1 MEDLY
6 SGDASASPVELSA
19 YVPLLQDL
27 LGARAGV
34 DAAARAQRESFVQLG
49 GDSLAAMTL
58 AARVQ
63 REHGLELSLA
73 DLLGAAPLARAFAQA
88 RALAP
93 AASDACAAP
102 ASRIESDAAAAP
114 LGQEAMWVSELAL
127 DGPPHHLVFV
137 AAIDGAVD
145 TEAMSLAV
153 DALVRRHESLR
164 TVFRH
169 TSAGLRSEA
178 LAGHRPALRLLRAE
192 LDEDSR
198 AAALARAHALGR
210 ELAAARFDHA
220 REPALRLALVRYSP
234 HRHALLLCAHHL
246 LLDGWAIGLLLRELF
261 ARYQA
266 ALRGEHSLHGD
277 ERPAP
282 TLQALVRWQRSERE
296 AGRHERQA
304 GYWRECLSDVPALI
318 ELPCARPRPSIQNSA
333 GERWRFDLGAELS
346 QRVRALAAAAGT
358 TEFALLL
365 SGFALALKR
374 HTGLGRFA
382 LGVPAPNRPTPELQA
397 LIGLCNNIVP
407 VVLEIDEDRDAALH
421 ARATQTSLA
430 QALANAGLPYA
441 EILRAAGAGG
451 EAAFNPYV
459 QVVFSM
465 HDQLIPHELRAGD
478 AAVAVEDG
486 FGGRAAFDLTVFL
499 ERAEPA
505 FAGEIEFASA
515 IYDAVAVANLYESWR
530 AALEELT
537 AAPQRP
543 VQDAR
548 AISPVQ
554 RAVLARLNDT
564 ARPQRAEIVE
574 TAIETAFARQ
584 ARATPDAPAVEDG
597 GLRRSYRQLERDS
610 AVQAARLRAAGVG
623 EGDHVLIRI
632 ERSYAEIVALLGALR
647 CGAAYVALEQDPAPA
662 RLEAMCEALRPRAIV
677 AADGDAI
684 AAQVAAPRVSAWSEA
699 WDGEPEP
706 EAAPALAGGGRIAY
720 VAFTSGT
727 TGTPRGVRVPHRGVM
742 RLVDRPGYCEA
753 GHGQRMLRFAPL
765 AFDASTFEVFAPLV
779 AGGCIVVHSPGLPTP
794 QQLGQ
799 FLYEREISVAWLTAG
814 LFRLVADFA
823 ADRLGR
829 LRWLLAGGD
838 VVPAAQSRRV
848 LGLNPGLRLINGYGP
863 TENSTFTTV
872 HCLDTADAVAD
883 PLPIG
888 VPLADTTVCVLDE
901 RDRELPPGAL
911 GELHTGGIGLA
922 LDYLGDPA
930 HTAARFGAFCRDLP
944 GRLYRTGDLA
954 RIGPEGVVHFHGRRD
969 GQVKIRGHRVELED
983 LRRAILQLDGVR
995 DASVRAETGED
1006 GQKHLFAAVAPQAG
1020 AAAAGAGFFDGLRA
1034 QLKLS
1039 LPGYMQP
1046 ARWIALDTLPVTRN
1060 GKIDWRAIVEQS
1072 ARHPVEAAAKPAAAA
1087 AKPAAHDARG
1097 GWRGRLAAIFAEV
1110 LELER
1115 AGDDDDFFDLGGDSL
1130 RAARL
1135 LARIRETWDA
1145 EISLR
1150 EFYPTP
1156 TLAHLTELVARRMEV
1171 AA

>member
-6 SGDASASPVELSA
+6 CDDASASPVEWAALA
-19 YVPLLQDL
+19 PLLRDA
-27 LGARAGV
+27 LGEQ
-34 DAAARAQRESFVQLG
+34 AAARVGLGSFVQLG

-58 AARVQ
+58 AARLQ
-63 REHGLELSLA
+63 REHGLDVSLS
-73 DLLGAAPLARAFAQA
+73 DLLGGAPLAQVLAQA
-88 RALAP
+88 RAAP
-93 AASDACAAP
+93 PHTEADTQAQAH
-102 ASRIESDAAAAP
+102 AAAQAESGTAVP

-145 TEAMSLAV
+145 IAAMSLAF
-153 DALVRRHESLR
+153 DALVRRHEALR
-164 TVFRH
+164 TALRH
-169 TSAGLRSEA
+169 TSEG
-178 LAGHRPALRLLRAE
+178 LRAE
-192 LDEDSR
+192 PLPGHRGALRVLHAQLDEDSE

-220 REPALRLALVRYSP
+220 HEPALRLALARFSP
-234 HRHALLLCAHHL
+234 QRHALLLCAHHL

-261 ARYQA
+261 ARYDA
-266 ALRGEHSLHGD
+266 ALRGDPALPGD
-277 ERPAP
+277 EQPAP
-282 TLQALVRWQRSERE
+282 TLQALLRWQQAERDT
-296 AGRHERQA
+296 GRHRRQA
-304 GYWRECLSDVPALI
+304 GFWRERLDEVPALV
-318 ELPCARPRPSIQNSA
+318 ELPCARARPPIQNSA
-333 GERWRFDLGAELS
+333 GERWRFDLGTELS

-358 TEFALLL
+358 TDFALLL

-374 HTGLGRFA
+374 HTGLSRFP
-382 LGVPAPNRPTPELQA
+382 LGVPAPNRPTPELQS

-407 VVLEIDEDRDAALH
+407 VVLEIDEDADATMH
-421 ARATQTSLA
+421 ARAVQASLA
-430 QALANAGLPYA
+430 AALSHAGLPYA
-441 EILRAAGAGG
+441 QILQAAGAGG

-465 HDQLIPHELRAGD
+465 HDRLIPHELRAGG
-478 AAVAVEDG
+478 ARVAIEDG
-486 FGGRAAFDLTVFL
+486 FGGRAAFDLTVFV
-499 ERAEPA
+499 ERADPA

-515 IYDAVAVANLYESWR
+515 IYDAAAVANLFESWR

-548 AISPVQ
+548 AISPTQ
-554 RAVLARLNDT
+554 RALLDGLNDT
-564 ARPQRAEIVE
+564 ARPLREI
-574 TAIETAFARQ
+574 AIETAFAQQ

-597 GLRRSYRQLERDS
+597 ELRRSYRQLERDS
-610 AVQAARLRAAGVG
+610 ALQAARLRAAGVG
-623 EGDHVLIRI
+623 EGDHVLLRLD
-632 ERSYAEIVALLGALR
+632 RSYAEIVALLGVLR
-647 CGAAYVALEQDPAPA
+647 CGAAYVALEPDQAPA
-662 RLEAMCEALRPRAIV
+662 RLQAMCAALRPRAIL
-677 AADGDAI
+677 AAAGDAV
-684 AAQVAAPRVSAWSEA
+684 AAQVAAPRVEPWCEA
-699 WDGEPEP
+699 WDGEDT
-706 EAAPALAGGGRIAY
+706 PAVGPDYAGGERVAY

-742 RLVDRPGYCEA
+742 RLVDEPGYCEA
-753 GHGQRMLRFAPL
+753 GPGQRMLRFAPL

-779 AGGCIVVHSPGLPTP
+779 AGGCVVVHPPGLPTP
-794 QQLGQ
+794 QQLGA
-799 FLYEREISVAWLTAG
+799 FLEERGVTAAWLTAG

-823 ADRLGR
+823 ADRLGT
-829 LRWLLAGGD
+829 LRCLLAGGD

-848 LGLNPGLRLINGYGP
+848 LRLNPGLRLVNGYGP

-872 HCLDTADAVAD
+872 HCVDDADAVGD

-888 VPLADTTVCVLDE
+888 APLANTTVCVLDE

-911 GELHTGGIGLA
+911 GELHTGGAGLA
-922 LDYLGDPA
+922 LDYLGDPD
-930 HTAARFGAFCRDLP
+930 HTAARFGHFCSDRP

-983 LRRAILQLDGVR
+983 LRRAILDLAGVR
-995 DASVRAETGED
+995 DATVRAETGD
-1006 GQKHLFAAVAPQAG
+1006 SGDKRLFAAVAPVAG
-1020 AAAAGAGFFDGLRA
+1020 VAADAAFIDGLRT

-1046 ARWIALDTLPVTRN
+1046 ARWVALETLPVTRI
-1060 GKIDWRAIVEQS
+1060 GKVDWRAIQ
-1072 ARHPVEAAAKPAAAA
+1072 ALAAAQPASPPAQAAAA
-1087 AKPAAHDARG
+1087 RADEPRR
-1097 GWRGRLAAIFAEV
+1097 GWRGELARVFAEV

-1115 AGDDDDFFDLGGDSL
+1115 ASDEDDFFDLGGDSL

-1145 EISLR
+1145 QISLR

-1156 TLAHLTELVARRMEV
+1156 TLAHLTDLVARRVEV
-1171 AA
+1171 SA